1 HHVKTGLTGVVVGV
15 DVNSLEKVWNTFQAI
30 GNIAFAYAFSVD
42 TLKSSPPENQA
53 MKKSALTGVTVTTFF
68 YALCGLLGYEAFGN
82 KAPGNF
88 LTGFGFY
95 EPYWLV
101 DIGNLFIIIHLVGA
115 YQLDQFK
122 ESSQSL
128 RFISPFKL

>member
-1 HHVKTGLTGVVVGV
+1 MYLI
-15 DVNSLEKVWNTFQAI
+15 FIQ
-30 GNIAFAYAFSVD
+30 D

-53 MKKSALTGVTVTTFF
+53 MKKSDIAGVTVTTFF
-68 YALCGLLGYEAFGN
+68 YALCGLLGYAAFGN

-115 YQLDQFK
+115 YQVT
-122 ESSQSL
+122 
-128 RFISPFKL
+128 IIICYMNINIV